1 MRAAPPS
8 RTRPSARWGCRDRR
22 KACTSLRQELDPQ
35 VRNSDFL
42 PCLLIPRSHQASRS
56 HSPGSSPPRRG
67 KSACQMPNLLRDL
80 ERICSE
86 LFPGKTKKPCFIT
99 ARRASAR
106 PPGSKRRARVVVTGD
121 LPTGRSGRTTGVD
134 ARPIMLHYQNIYGR
148 SDPQCC
154 YSIAQGQVP
163 SDHADAWC
171 CAHCGW
177 GADHCPRGNRLAQIW
192 ILGRDATFYV
202 LVLGMGLS
210 RDC

>member
-1 MRAAPPS
+1 M
-8 RTRPSARWGCRDRR
+8 
-22 KACTSLRQELDPQ
+22 
-35 VRNSDFL
+35 
-42 PCLLIPRSHQASRS
+42 
-56 HSPGSSPPRRG
+56 
-67 KSACQMPNLLRDL
+67 
-80 ERICSE
+80 
-86 LFPGKTKKPCFIT
+86 
-99 ARRASAR
+99 
-106 PPGSKRRARVVVTGD
+106 TGD

-171 CAHCGW
+171 CAHCCW

-202 LVLGMGLS
+202 LVLGGGSPEIANLWLLQQPLTLILFGLGVALI
-210 RDC
+210 